1 MMRNTAYSRVI
12 IERNRTLIPYSF
24 TSIDLN
30 FGHHSRMMGGVETR
44 EEHKQ

>member
-1 MMRNTAYSRVI
+1 MRNTADSRVI
-12 IERNRTLIPYSF
+12 MERNHALIPDSF

-30 FGHHSRMMGGVETR
+30 FGHHSRMMGGVESG